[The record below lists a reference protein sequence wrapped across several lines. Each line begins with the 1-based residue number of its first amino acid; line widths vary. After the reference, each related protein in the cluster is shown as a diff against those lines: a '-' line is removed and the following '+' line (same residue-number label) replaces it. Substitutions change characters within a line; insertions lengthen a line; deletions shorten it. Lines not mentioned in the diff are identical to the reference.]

1 LWRELGAK
9 RVRRLRKWGTAG
21 LSLTDQKLWT
31 AILWLLLTATFKGLR
46 EEIYMLI
53 DDVPISYDIK
63 LEKDH
68 ASVKVTYDLGVPVG
82 GPALIADFQVT
93 VDGTDL
99 ISGFLP
105 GQTAFSGAKF
115 HTLSDPNKDAPV
127 SFTLSSNQGWVASDE
142 DVLRGEKDYDEAEFS
157 N

>member
-1 LWRELGAK
+1 MPATN
-9 RVRRLRKWGTAG
+9 VAFQRL
-21 LSLTDQKLWT
+21 Q
-31 AILWLLLTATFKGLR
+31 
-46 EEIYMLI
+46 EEMDMSI

-63 LEKDH
+63 FEKDH
-68 ASVKVTYDLGVPVG
+68 ASVKVTYDLSVPVG

-115 HTLSDPNKDAPV
+115 HSLSDPSKDAPV
-127 SFTLSSNQGWVASDE
+127 SFTLSSSQGWVAGDD
-142 DVLRGEKDYDEAEFS
+142 DVLRGEKDFDEAEFS
-157 N
+157 S

>member
-1 LWRELGAK
+1 LA
-9 RVRRLRKWGTAG
+9 
-21 LSLTDQKLWT
+21 
-31 AILWLLLTATFKGLR
+31 ATFQGLT
-46 EEIYMLI
+46 EEMRMSI
-53 DDVPISYDIK
+53 DDVSISYDIK
-63 LEKDH
+63 FEKDH
-68 ASVKVTYDLGVPVG
+68 ASVKITYDLSVPVG

-105 GQTAFSGAKF
+105 GQTAFNGAKF
-115 HTLSDPNKDAPV
+115 HSLSDPSKDAPV
-127 SFTLSSNQGWVASDE
+127 SFTLSSNQGWVASDD